1 MIVLVAT
8 YVAREGEGEAIEA
21 ALREMIRHT
30 RQEPGCLTYTA
41 QRSVEDPRKYL
52 LYEQYADQAA
62 LDAHSNADY
71 FQKYVLG
78 EIRPRL
84 ESRVREFY
92 DVVE

>member
-30 RQEPGCLTYTA
+30 RQEPGCLTYTV
-41 QRSVEDPRKYL
+41 QRSTEDPRKYL

-62 LDAHSNADY
+62 LDAHSNADH